1 MMYVERQRGVCYVFV
16 GIEHIL
22 KNEEL
27 EEKFNKQVK
36 KKDGCVPRMPPGS
49 PRREQVKRTRS
60 TCEEERSGRLRIAWA
75 GWLTKRKEPFEP
87 FFATREGLLERGY
100 LLEETFGF
108 SLWSLLPYTFFSPSC
123 LPGLSPRQL
132 QHPSLPLFPF
142 SIL

>member
-1 MMYVERQRGVCYVFV
+1 MIEECTVFL
-16 GIEHIL
+16 GIEHKM

-27 EEKFNKQVK
+27 EEKFNKQDK
-36 KKDGCVPRMPPGS
+36 KKGWMCPPDAARIAKEGTG
-49 PRREQVKRTRS
+49 QDDQKHTRQ
-60 TCEEERSGRLRIAWA
+60 EERSGRLRIACA

-87 FFATREGLLERGY
+87 FFATREELLERGY

-108 SLWSLLPYTFFSPSC
+108 SLWSLLPHTFFSPSC